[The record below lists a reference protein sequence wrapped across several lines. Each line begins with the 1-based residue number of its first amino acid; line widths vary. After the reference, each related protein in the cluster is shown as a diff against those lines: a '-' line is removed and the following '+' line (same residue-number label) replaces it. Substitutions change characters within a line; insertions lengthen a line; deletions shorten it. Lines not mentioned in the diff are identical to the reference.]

1 MKRTIFS
8 YLFSPFLK
16 NEKEVQSLNGIRA
29 IAILLVIVY
38 HVWLPFGVA
47 DFPQI
52 IKNVISNFNS
62 GVDLFFVLSGFLIYS
77 GILKYF
83 DRPER
88 FDKKRFFF
96 ARSLR
101 IFPAYYFCLSIL
113 YLYFQGQFDRLSLIE
128 NPNEFQLAE
137 LKSVS
142 EVLRSSY
149 ADFLYISNYTKQRLS
164 LVGWSLSIEEQF
176 YLILPFFTT
185 LFLFRFNAKRRILI
199 LSALYAIPLIFRIIY
214 VAIDADLGVLIYSH
228 TRMDSLVIGMILA
241 EIKVLSPLRGFQS
254 VPAPINAVRNH
265 NVDLD
270 APNPQTT
277 SSLIDPKLRDTFLLF
292 FGIAALTIGHMFPLE
307 HWFRKTFGYNF
318 FNVGYAI
325 WIYLSLNDQG
335 RIARVLSSAIFRP
348 IARLSYTMYLWNI
361 LIAGIAVSKVFSG
374 VSQPHAEHFL
384 FAILTAIV
392 YCFLFSWLLYLIVE
406 KPFLILKERIL
417 SSEKSTRE

>member
-1 MKRTIFS
+1 MTRQIFS

-16 NEKEVQSLNGIRA
+16 NEKEIQALNGIRA

-52 IKNVISNFNS
+52 LKNTISNFNS

-77 GILKYF
+77 GILKYSGN
-83 DRPER
+83 PER
-88 FDKKRFFF
+88 FKKGKFFL

-101 IFPAYYFCLSIL
+101 IFPAYYVCLMIL

-176 YLILPFFTT
+176 YLILPFFATW
-185 LFLFRFNAKRRILI
+185 FLFRLNANWRISI
-199 LSALYAIPLIFRIIY
+199 LSVLYTIPLIFRIFY
-214 VAIDADLGVLIYSH
+214 VINDSDLSVLIYSH

-241 EIKVLSPLRGFQS
+241 EIKVLSSR
-254 VPAPINAVRNH
+254 
-265 NVDLD
+265 
-270 APNPQTT
+270 
-277 SSLIDPKLRDTFLLF
+277 RDSFLLF
-292 FGIAALTIGHMFPLE
+292 LGIAALTIGHVFPLE
-307 HWFRKTFGYNF
+307 HWFRKTLGYNF
-318 FNVGYAI
+318 FNIGYVI
-325 WIYLSLNDQG
+325 LIYLSLNEQG

-361 LIAGIAVSKVFSG
+361 LIAGVAVSKVFSG
-374 VSQPHAEHFL
+374 VSQPHAGHFVL
-384 FAILTAIV
+384 AILTAIV

-406 KPFLILKERIL
+406 KPFLVLKERIL
-417 SSEKSTRE
+417 SSEKSTHD